1 MRFATA
7 YYLMLIYIA
16 VMFKPLIPVLNDAYA
31 HAFAQA
37 IHEATVHAR
46 YGDNHLQKDLAA
58 GADAENSKNQK
69 ACNPEDQYPVHVTTN
84 TSDNQ
89 LHVERISSN
98 YVLYRS
104 SLIPPVFLSTIAP
117 PPKFFLI

>member
-1 MRFATA
+1 MKFPSA
-7 YYLMLIYIA
+7 YYLLLIYMT

-46 YGDNHLQKDLAA
+46 YGNNHLQKDLAA
-58 GADAENSKNQK
+58 GADSENSKSQK
-69 ACNPEDQYPVHVTTN
+69 ACNFEEQYPVHVTTN
-84 TSDNQ
+84 TSDDQ
-89 LHVERISSN
+89 MYIEPVSRN

-104 SLIPPVFLSTIAP
+104 SLIRPIFLSTIAP